1 MVDST
6 ATNGPPHEYCAY
18 TASACLWSLENP
30 LSMSSDSGAHEV
42 LVCRDRYL
50 HVGLLVLLSATTSA
64 VL

>member
-1 MVDST
+1 MVDSMNPT
-6 ATNGPPHEYCAY
+6 GPTHDYCAY
-18 TASACLWSLENP
+18 TTSACLWSLENP

-50 HVGLLVLLSATTSA
+50 HVGLLVLLAATISA